1 MQNRD
6 KGYIYLPK
14 KVKDSIQAVFEG
26 SKGKIQSMI
35 SMVKVINGHYKK
47 GIKHEKL

>member
-14 KVKDSIQAVFEG
+14 KVKDSIQAVFV
-26 SKGKIQSMI
+26 SFKGKIQLIIIAKNCNKMQ
-35 SMVKVINGHYKK
+35 KTVIK
-47 GIKHEKL
+47 